1 MASNSTGS
9 TSSTCSATPDAGE
22 QLTSITITITD
33 DYTGWQSGNPVVSY
47 SGTLTQSSAV
57 FSAPTFCN
65 VATNVNVSIP
75 CAVTINPSAT
85 VSGLALPSY
94 TIQITNAG
102 NAVTGGAVTGAS
114 EVMTITATEAPIG
127 GSAPEPATFAMLGA
141 GLLGLGFI
149 ARKRKA

>member
-1 MASNSTGS
+1 MKKVLLMLAAVAMMAGVASASIVYSSPCAVLMASNSTGS

-65 VATNVNVSIP
+65 VATNVNV
-75 CAVTINPSAT
+75 
-85 VSGLALPSY
+85 
-94 TIQITNAG
+94 
-102 NAVTGGAVTGAS
+102 
-114 EVMTITATEAPIG
+114 
-127 GSAPEPATFAMLGA
+127 
-141 GLLGLGFI
+141 
-149 ARKRKA
+149 